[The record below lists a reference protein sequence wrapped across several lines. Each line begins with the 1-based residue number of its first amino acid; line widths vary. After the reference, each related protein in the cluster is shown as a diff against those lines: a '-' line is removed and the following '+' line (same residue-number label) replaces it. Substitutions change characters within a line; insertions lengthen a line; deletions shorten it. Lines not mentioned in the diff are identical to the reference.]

1 MLVIPPVL
9 LYDRG
14 MKEKELWPGGIL
26 YAGDSVGTDS
36 LALADFARTPKARRG
51 CDLGCGSGI
60 LGIGALLL
68 GSLECVGCDI
78 DPKAPDVAYMNACLN
93 GIGKDRY
100 TVYAGDIISDVSLRK
115 ECGSGYGLVIAN
127 IVADVIIPLSSFLKD
142 FMSEDALF
150 ICSGI
155 IDNRRDEV
163 EAALNKNGFE
173 ILEHKHLEEWNCY
186 ITKSKML

>member
-1 MLVIPPVL
+1 MCLESLEAMEKLPETVL
-9 LYDRG
+9 
-14 MKEKELWPGGIL
+14 
-26 YAGDSVGTDS
+26 
-36 LALADFARTPKARRG
+36 
-51 CDLGCGSGI
+51 DLGCGSGI

-100 TVYAGDIISDVSLRK
+100 TVYAGDIISDMSLRK

-127 IVADVIIPLSSFLKD
+127 IVADVIIPLSSFVKD

-186 ITKSKML
+186 ITKSKRL